1 MNEARG
7 RLGRLLVAGG
17 LMAGLG
23 CGADAGTADEPTL
36 TIRGRVVTLEIARTR
51 AEQTQGLS
59 DRASLDWHRG
69 MLFVYDEPYFPSFWM
84 RRMHF
89 DIDIVWIRESRIV
102 DMVWSAPH
110 EVPEPL
116 PIYHP
121 RDAADMVLEVPAGY
135 AESHGWR
142 IGDRVQLERASS
154 AP

>member
-1 MNEARG
+1 MSNRPARRIFEIG
-7 RLGRLLVAGG
+7 LALLVACSASNPGDRI
-17 LMAGLG
+17 AIRDASVTVEVVETPRSQKRGLG
-23 CGADAGTADEPTL
+23 
-36 TIRGRVVTLEIARTR
+36 ARDD
-51 AEQTQGLS
+51 LPWDS
-59 DRASLDWHRG
+59 G
-69 MLFVYDEPYFPSFWM
+69 MLFVYETPGHVAIWM
-84 RRMHF
+84 KAMRF

-102 DMVWSAPH
+102 DMVWRAPH